1 MQGAWCSISGQGTK
15 ILHAMQ
21 CWKKWG
27 LKKKKIFLLHELQA
41 LYMVYVYLFLE
52 RKSEVGVSAL
62 LQITRVTVRTHF
74 DLNG

>member
-1 MQGAWCSISGQGTK
+1 MPCSVEK
-15 ILHAMQ
+15 NEDL
-21 CWKKWG
+21 
-27 LKKKKIFLLHELQA
+27 KKKIFLLHELQA

>member
-1 MQGAWCSISGQGTK
+1 MPCSVEK
-15 ILHAMQ
+15 NED
-21 CWKKWG
+21 

-41 LYMVYVYLFLE
+41 LYMVYVYIFLE